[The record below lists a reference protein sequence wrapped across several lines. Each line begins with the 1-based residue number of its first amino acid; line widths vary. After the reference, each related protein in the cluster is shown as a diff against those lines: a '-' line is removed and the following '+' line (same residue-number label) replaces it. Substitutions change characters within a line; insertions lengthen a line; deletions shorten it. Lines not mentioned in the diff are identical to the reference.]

1 MVVAQGK
8 TTIPNVDDGEE
19 MSLTDVRFRGIVNS
33 SLDSIGFDRVLVS
46 CFRIVK
52 LTVERPHEESII
64 SLPSVDIPF

>member
-33 SLDSIGFDRVLVS
+33 SLDSIGFVRR
-46 CFRIVK
+46 C
-52 LTVERPHEESII
+52 
-64 SLPSVDIPF
+64 